1 MSILTGQKMS
11 KLSYA
16 LLVRGSFTQQADE
29 NNVSDDDNKIQLT
42 RLRKNSSLQSTT
54 FDQIYSHV
62 LIYII
67 KTIPVFDIVNKSTTP
82 K

>member
-1 MSILTGQKMS
+1 MS

-16 LLVRGSFTQQADE
+16 LFVRGSFTQQADE
-29 NNVSDDDNKIQLT
+29 NNVSDVDNKIQLT

-54 FDQIYSHV
+54 FHQIYSHV